1 MGHTNSLIL
10 AATLICLH
18 GSGAWAQTSA
28 TTPQQTS
35 TTAPQEDRLP
45 VNIHGTIRSKYEYQT
60 QENEGRFEVR
70 NARVSVDGKLS
81 PIIGYKAE
89 IDLCD
94 EGKIKMLDAYT
105 RLKPAQGLQLTLG
118 QMRVP
123 FTIDAHSRPTS
134 SISPTGPSS
143 PSRWATCATWD
154 LPQATRSRRDFPS
167 CWRQDS
173 STGRD

>member
-60 QENEGRFEVR
+60 QENEGRFEA
-70 NARVSVDGKLS
+70 N
-81 PIIGYKAE
+81 I
-89 IDLCD
+89 
-94 EGKIKMLDAYT
+94 
-105 RLKPAQGLQLTLG
+105 LKPANKN
-118 QMRVP
+118 
-123 FTIDAHSRPTS
+123 ANENSRNAWQVS
-134 SISPTGPSS
+134 V
-143 PSRWATCATWD
+143 
-154 LPQATRSRRDFPS
+154 
-167 CWRQDS
+167 
-173 STGRD
+173 

>member
-81 PIIGYKAE
+81 PAIVYKAE

-94 EGKIKMLDAYT
+94 EGKIKMLDAM
-105 RLKPAQGLQLTLG
+105 LQLKETLTFIEKHYPG
-118 QMRVP
+118 R
-123 FTIDAHSRPTS
+123 FEDSRYFAAVCKETLLNTAMAGRETG
-134 SISPTGPSS
+134 SIM
-143 PSRWATCATWD
+143 
-154 LPQATRSRRDFPS
+154 L
-167 CWRQDS
+167 
-173 STGRD
+173 